1 MPIRPSIAIGTQWIE
16 IGIML
21 PSLRTHQSRSM
32 RIGSPRRV
40 ACVIG
45 QSSAG
50 KGDPSGCL

>member
-1 MPIRPSIAIGTQWIE
+1 MV
-16 IGIML
+16 

-40 ACVIG
+40 AWVIG

-50 KGDPSGCL
+50 YGDPSGCFQWTVSWLGRPSSSSSLS